1 MTLNQLTLILLTS
14 VRCAWCSNLVDPAS
28 VQEVEV
34 KDDEHSK
41 HATGTALVCC
51 ECLESLEEE

>member
-1 MTLNQLTLILLTS
+1 MNQLTYILLTS

-34 KDDEHSK
+34 KDDDTSEHV
-41 HATGTALVCC
+41 TGTVLVCH
-51 ECLESLEEE
+51 ECLESFETE